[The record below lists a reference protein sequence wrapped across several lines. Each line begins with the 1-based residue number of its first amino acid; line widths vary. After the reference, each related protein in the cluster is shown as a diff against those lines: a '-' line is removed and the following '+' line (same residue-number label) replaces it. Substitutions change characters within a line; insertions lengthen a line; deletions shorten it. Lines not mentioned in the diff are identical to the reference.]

1 METLNFSECTLGSL
15 EKRFKLREKR
25 YLASLEHWINTQ
37 IPLSEIQQTVAQ
49 QLVRALQNNAAH
61 WNETDLS
68 MHFIGP
74 MFSLVDFT
82 QPYRFNLFAQAMLS
96 GIVDDTQLMGRVDET
111 IATGFRIPEAPFF
124 AFSEYKRQ
132 TDPNG
137 DPAGQA
143 LAAMLAGQ
151 SLNEDGKAIYGC
163 YVIGGIWRFMV
174 LEGRH
179 YALSH
184 AFDGT
189 QTEDAFQILRILFQ
203 LKQYCMERTE
213 PPPAN

>member
-1 METLNFSECTLGSL
+1 METLNFSECTLGLL
-15 EKRFKLREKR
+15 ENKFGLIPMRT
-25 YLASLEHWINTQ
+25 SNTLTEWLNTTWQ
-37 IPLSEIQQTVAQ
+37 LQTEDKVVVPRLSM
-49 QLVRALQNNAAH
+49 LLSDNAEH
-61 WNETDLS
+61 WNEIDLS

-74 MFSLVDFT
+74 MFSWVNFT
-82 QPYRFNLFAQAMLS
+82 ERLRFNLFGQSTLTS
-96 GIVDDTQLMGRVDET
+96 VVDGIQLTGRVDEM
-111 IATGFRIPEAPFF
+111 IATGFRIPKAPFF

-151 SLNEDGKAIYGC
+151 SLNEDGKPIYGC
-163 YVIGGIWRFMV
+163 FVIGKIWNFMV

>member
-1 METLNFSECTLGSL
+1 METLNFSECTLGLL
-15 EKRFKLREKR
+15 EDTFGLNKKILSN
-25 YLASLEHWINTQ
+25 LGSWINTSFELNNFQ
-37 IPLSEIQQTVAQ
+37 NESVQH
-49 QLVRALQNNAAH
+49 LVRILTNNAEH
-61 WNETDLS
+61 WNEYDLGL
-68 MHFIGP
+68 HFIGP

-82 QPYRFNLFAQAMLS
+82 QPYRFNLFGQSTLTS
-96 GIVDDTQLMGRVDET
+96 VVDGIQLTGRVDEM
-111 IATGFRIPEAPFF
+111 IATGFRIPKAPFF

-151 SLNEDGKAIYGC
+151 SLNEDGKPIYGC
-163 YVIGGIWRFMV
+163 YVIGGIWRFMA